1 MPNIGIWGLSQT
13 GSSVSSG
20 TIFYYPFFPFFPFL
34 KAPPLLLAYQGIVWA
49 PDLPFRFTHVFIYP
63 NVLFPSCT
71 QSPTVITLPLFVP
84 EKSSSAVQSSSH
96 TISPWTFL
104 LFLSSHQ
111 ILPNTVLLMPQYP
124 RLGAPPQA
132 CSCHWIPSTPREGM
146 LFVIFSLQWWA
157 QCWVQMRHVKVMLND
172 LNSYLFPPWKT
183 LSQKKAMNL
192 YT

>member
-34 KAPPLLLAYQGIVWA
+34 KAPPLLPTYQGIVWA

-63 NVLFPSCT
+63 NVLFPSCI

-84 EKSSSAVQSSSH
+84 QKSPSAVQSSSH

-111 ILPNTVLLMPQYP
+111 ILPNTVFLMPQYP
-124 RLGAPPQA
+124 RLGAPP
-132 CSCHWIPSTPREGM
+132 S
-146 LFVIFSLQWWA
+146 LFLP
-157 QCWVQMRHVKVMLND
+157 LNPEHPKGR
-172 LNSYLFPPWKT
+172 NAVCYLFPPVMGT
-183 LSQKKAMNL
+183 VLGADEAR
-192 YT
+192 

>member
-34 KAPPLLLAYQGIVWA
+34 KAPPLLPAYQGIVWA

-84 EKSSSAVQSSSH
+84 QKSSSAVQSSSH

-124 RLGAPPQA
+124 RLGAPPKPVLATESRAPQGKE
-132 CSCHWIPSTPREGM
+132 CCLLSFPSSDGHSVGCRWGM
-146 LFVIFSLQWWA
+146 LRW
-157 QCWVQMRHVKVMLND
+157 C
-172 LNSYLFPPWKT
+172 
-183 LSQKKAMNL
+183 
-192 YT
+192 